1 MANSNHSSN
10 ERLFA
15 AVREA
20 QDSSL
25 RLSDSGEH
33 ARAKA
38 RLLQAVDEVD
48 RKQRAVA
55 MPQTQA
61 GRSPWT
67 FGLGTLAAAACAFA
81 VMFAWPDSDA
91 LELQLDGQTY
101 AANQMIVA
109 GEEPRLLAFSDDTRI
124 ELSAGSRMKVSDLRD
139 NGASV
144 SLVEGSIALAVHH
157 EADTSWQVEAG
168 PWTVHVTGTQ
178 FEVEWQPS
186 AEYFS
191 VAVSEGSVRVEGP
204 DGELAKL
211 RAGESM
217 VRERGKAR
225 IEPET
230 LQIASARDSSSDDAE
245 GEVEL
250 ERDTAAPEPMV
261 EAEEAGELE
270 PAPAPKPRAPKLSWV
285 DHYDNSDFERAWD
298 VLAAQPKGIYGAAEG
313 ASSSTLLDLADV
325 ARFTKHTGDARR
337 LLQRLRDEHPG
348 TTDAAE
354 AAFSL
359 GRLEAST
366 GNRAEAAAHFERYL
380 DERPAGSHAQDAL
393 GRLMDCYEALGDSA
407 QARSSAQK
415 YLAGFP
421 KGPHA
426 DKAESILGQ

>member
-10 ERLFA
+10 GRLFA

-20 QDSSL
+20 QDQSL
-25 RLSDSGEH
+25 RLEDSGEH

-55 MPQTQA
+55 MPQTSS

-81 VMFAWPDSDA
+81 VMFAWPNPDTGA
-91 LELQLDGQTY
+91 LEYQLDGQAH

-109 GEEPRLLAFSDDTRI
+109 GEEPRLLAFSDNTHI
-124 ELSAGSRMKVSDLRD
+124 ELAAGSRMKMSELRD
-139 NGASV
+139 TGASV
-144 SLVEGSIALAVHH
+144 SLIEGSIALSVHH
-157 EADTSWQVEAG
+157 EDDTSWQVDAG

-178 FEVEWQPS
+178 FEVEWQPT
-186 AEYFS
+186 AEYFR

-230 LQIASARDSSSDDAE
+230 LQIASARDSDSNDE
-245 GEVEL
+245 RGEL
-250 ERDTAAPEPMV
+250 EQDSAAPEPMAE
-261 EAEEAGELE
+261 EAEEIEQLRT
-270 PAPAPKPRAPKLSWV
+270 PKPRAPKLSWL
-285 DHYDNSDFERAWD
+285 DHYDNSDFDRAWD
-298 VLAAQPKGIYGAAEG
+298 TLADMPEGIYSEAEG
-313 ASSSTLLDLADV
+313 ASSATLLDLADV
-325 ARFTKHTGDARR
+325 ARFTKHVGDARS

-348 TTDAAE
+348 TADAAE

-359 GRLEAST
+359 GRLEASV
-366 GNRAEAAAHFERYL
+366 GNQAEAATYFERYL
-380 DERPAGSHAQDAL
+380 DERPAGSHARDAL
-393 GRLMDCYEALGDSA
+393 GRLMDCYETLGDSTK
-407 QARSSAQK
+407 ARSSAQK
-415 YLAGFP
+415 YLAAFP

-426 DKAESILGQ
+426 DQAESILGL